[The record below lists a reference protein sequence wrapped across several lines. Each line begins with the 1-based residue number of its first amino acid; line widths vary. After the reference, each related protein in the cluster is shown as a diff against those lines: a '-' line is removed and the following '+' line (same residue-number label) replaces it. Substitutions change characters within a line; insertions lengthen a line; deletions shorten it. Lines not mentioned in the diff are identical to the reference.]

1 MKDMRQIQL
10 FEGISEDSIEKMIA
24 CFKPETRRFRRGE
37 TVTVYSPELSYLCVL
52 LKGTAHL
59 YCMDSDGEYALL
71 ESYAENDIFGEVF
84 AMPYGD
90 LGYAVEADSDCEVMF
105 IRFSCIYGRCPK
117 ACEHHSRLTCNLF
130 ELSAKKAQ
138 ALAVRINMI
147 SKRTLRRKL
156 TAYFD
161 YLREKNG
168 ADSFEI
174 ETSLSQLVGY
184 LCADRASMMREL
196 KNMCDEGL
204 MTRRGRQVT
213 LLPGAAE
220 Q

>member
-1 MKDMRQIQL
+1 MPDTEL
-10 FEGISEDSIEKMIA
+10 FKGISEESLAEMNA
-24 CFKPETRRFRRGE
+24 CFKPETRTFRRGE
-37 TVTVYSPELSYLCVL
+37 TVLVYASELSWLCVL
-52 LKGTAHL
+52 TRGSAHL
-59 YCMDSDGEYALL
+59 YCMDSDGEYVLL
-71 ESYAENDIFGEVF
+71 ENYRPGDIFGEVF

-174 ETSLSQLVGY
+174 ETSLSQLAGY

-204 MTRRGRQVT
+204 MTRRGRHVT
-213 LLPGAAE
+213 LLPCAAE

>member
-1 MKDMRQIQL
+1 MPDTEL
-10 FEGISEDSIEKMIA
+10 FKGISEKSLAEMNA
-24 CFKPETRRFRRGE
+24 CFKPETRTFRRGE
-37 TVTVYSPELSYLCVL
+37 TVLVYASELSWLCVL
-52 LKGTAHL
+52 TRGSAHL
-59 YCMDSDGEYALL
+59 YCMDSDGEYVLL
-71 ESYAENDIFGEVF
+71 ENYRPGDIFGEVF

-174 ETSLSQLVGY
+174 ETSLSQLAGY

-213 LLPGAAE
+213 LLPGTAE

>member
-1 MKDMRQIQL
+1 MPDTEL
-10 FEGISEDSIEKMIA
+10 FKGISEKSLAEMNA
-24 CFKPETRRFRRGE
+24 CFKPETRTFRRGE
-37 TVTVYSPELSYLCVL
+37 TVLVYASELSWLCVL
-52 LKGTAHL
+52 TRGTAHL
-59 YCMDSDGEYALL
+59 YCMDSDGEYVLL
-71 ESYAENDIFGEVF
+71 ENYRPGDIFGEVF

-90 LGYAVEADSDCEVMF
+90 LGYAVEADSECEVLF
-105 IRFSCIYGRCPK
+105 IRFSCVYGRCPR
-117 ACEHHSRLTCNLF
+117 ACQHHTQLTHNLF

-174 ETSLSQLVGY
+174 ETSLSQLAGY
-184 LCADRASMMREL
+184 LCADRTSMMREL

-220 Q
+220 QSRT

>member
-1 MKDMRQIQL
+1 M
-10 FEGISEDSIEKMIA
+10 
-24 CFKPETRRFRRGE
+24 
-37 TVTVYSPELSYLCVL
+37 
-52 LKGTAHL
+52 
-59 YCMDSDGEYALL
+59 
-71 ESYAENDIFGEVF
+71 
-84 AMPYGD
+84 
-90 LGYAVEADSDCEVMF
+90 
-105 IRFSCIYGRCPK
+105 
-117 ACEHHSRLTCNLF
+117 
-130 ELSAKKAQ
+130 
-138 ALAVRINMI
+138 RINMI

-174 ETSLSQLVGY
+174 ETSLSQLAGY

-213 LLPGAAE
+213 LLPGTAE

>member
-1 MKDMRQIQL
+1 MQEALIFKD
-10 FEGISEDSIEKMIA
+10 ISQDSIDAMIA
-24 CFKPETRRFRRGE
+24 CFKPETRSFRRRE
-37 TVTVYSPELSYLCVL
+37 TITVYSSELTNLCVL
-52 LKGTAHL
+52 LRGNAHL
-59 YCMDSDGEYALL
+59 YCMDSDGESILL
-71 ESYAENDIFGEVF
+71 ENYEANDIFGEMF

-117 ACEHHSRLTCNLF
+117 ACAHHSQLTRNLF

-138 ALAVRINMI
+138 SLAMRINMI
-147 SKRTLRRKL
+147 SKRSLRRKL

-161 YLREKNG
+161 YLREKTG
-168 ADSFEI
+168 SSSFEV
-174 ETSLSQLVGY
+174 ETSLSQLAGF
-184 LCADRASMMREL
+184 LCADRTSMMREL

-204 MTRRGRQVT
+204 IERRGRRIT
-213 LLPGAAE
+213 LL